1 MSSQSSTRPEKGRA
15 STADVQPELIF
26 NTYWGFA
33 GTQALSVAVDLDL
46 FSVIHSNFTTV
57 EKISRQLN
65 LPLRS
70 LRILLDALVGLGF
83 LNKSKISYKL
93 TPEAKTYLVKGE
105 PHYMGSVL
113 CRVDRHFGRWTH
125 LREAVRSGRPLPPD
139 PGDDSKVKFFTEL
152 ARDIFPTSYASAVV
166 LAKKIGVGKTLK
178 GLKIL
183 DVACGSGAW
192 SIAFNL
198 ADPTSRVTAQDLPE
212 VLDLTRQY
220 VKRFRL
226 DNQFQYL
233 PGDLLQMEF
242 GRSQYDMILLGHICH
257 GIGEVE
263 SRRLMK
269 KCFDAL
275 KPGGRLIV
283 VEYVPNDLRTGEKMP
298 LLFALEMLLETPHGD
313 VFTVKELK
321 RWLNLA
327 GFKKTGTLKAV
338 YPTTV
343 ILGIK

>member
-1 MSSQSSTRPEKGRA
+1 MASQNNGRH
-15 STADVQPELIF
+15 SNGRGFPVDVQPELIF

-33 GTQALSVAVDLDL
+33 GTQALAVAVELDL
-46 FSVIHSNFTTV
+46 FSAINANFTTV
-57 EKISRQLN
+57 EKISRQWN
-65 LPLRS
+65 LPLRP
-70 LRILLDALVGLGF
+70 LRMLLDALVGLGF
-83 LNKSKISYKL
+83 LHKSKISYKL

-105 PHYMGSVL
+105 PHYLGSVL
-113 CRVDRHFGRWTH
+113 CRVDRQFNRWTH
-125 LREAVRSGRPLPPD
+125 LREVVRSGRPLPPD
-139 PGDDSKVKFFTEL
+139 PGDGSRVKFFTEL

-183 DVACGSGAW
+183 DVGCGSGAW

-198 ADPTSRVTAQDLPE
+198 ADSTGRVTAQDLPE

-226 DNQFQYL
+226 DNQYQYL
-233 PGDLLQMEF
+233 PGDLLQMDF

-269 KCFDAL
+269 KC
-275 KPGGRLIV
+275 
-283 VEYVPNDLRTGEKMP
+283 
-298 LLFALEMLLETPHGD
+298 
-313 VFTVKELK
+313 
-321 RWLNLA
+321 
-327 GFKKTGTLKAV
+327 
-338 YPTTV
+338 
-343 ILGIK
+343 